1 LQVPKIE
8 KMMGMEVYAT
18 KSQGIGGTIKHY
30 FEDFIVEEI
39 LVNGLKAEVRK
50 KEPLNLSGLSQ
61 IPGRK
66 YLLCVLVKRNRDTL
80 LTLEA
85 IARQLGIH
93 PGDVHIAGIKDKKA
107 VTAQHVTFKGVSI
120 EDLQKIHI
128 KDVEV
133 YPVAYFRSKLSQY
146 YLLGNHFEVTVR
158 GISHSKT
165 TIEERLRRII
175 EEITLIGGIP
185 NFFGHQRFGTI
196 RPITHLVGKA
206 IIQRNFRKAV
216 MIFLAKP
223 SPYENP
229 ALKETRKRLW
239 KNQNFQEALDNFPKR
254 LHYERV
260 MLKHLTKRQDD
271 FIGAL
276 RRLPKRLLRLF
287 VQAYQAYLFNRF
299 LSRRISMGL
308 ALNRAEVGD
317 YVVSIETSGLPVP
330 KIYTIA
336 SQSTISD
343 LNAMIASGRKSVAL
357 PLIGF
362 RQKFSQGPQE
372 EIKRQILEE
381 EGVSHK
387 NFKIKEMPEI
397 SLKGGIR
404 SIITP
409 LNNFSLDEIS
419 RDEANMTKWKVKTSF
434 MLHRGSYATVLLRE
448 IMKTR
453 NPVKSGF

>member
-1 LQVPKIE
+1 
-8 KMMGMEVYAT
+8 MGMEVYAT
-18 KSQGIGGTIKHY
+18 KSQGIGGKIKHY
-30 FEDFIVEEI
+30 LEDFIVEEI
-39 LVNGLKAEVRK
+39 LVNGLKAEVQK

-61 IPGRK
+61 IPEWK

-80 LTLEA
+80 LTLED
-85 IARQLGIH
+85 IARQLGIR
-93 PGDVHIAGIKDKKA
+93 PSDVHVAGIKDKKA

-120 EDLQKIHI
+120 GNLQKIHI

-133 YPVAYFRSKLSQY
+133 HPVTYFRSQLSQY
-146 YLLGNHFEVTVR
+146 YLLGNHFVVTIR

-165 TIEERLRRII
+165 TIEERLKRNL

-206 IIQRNFRKAV
+206 LIQGNFRKAAMV
-216 MIFLAKP
+216 FLAKP
-223 SPYENP
+223 GPYEKP
-229 ALKETRKRLW
+229 ALKETRKQLW
-239 KNQNFQEALDNFPKR
+239 KTQNFQEALNNFPKR

-260 MLKHLTKRQDD
+260 MLKHLTKRPCD

-276 RRLPKRLLRLF
+276 RRLPRKLLRLF
-287 VQAYQAYLFNRF
+287 VQAYQSYLFNRI

-317 YVVSIETSGLPVP
+317 YVISIEASGLPVP

-343 LNAMIASGRKSVAL
+343 LNAMIASGRKRVAL

-362 RQKFSQGPQE
+362 RQKFSQGIQE

-381 EGVSHK
+381 EGISHE

-404 SIITP
+404 SIIAP
-409 LNNFSLDEIS
+409 LNNFSLNEIS
-419 RDEANMTKWKVKTSF
+419 RDEVNTAKWKVKTSF